1 MENTINVTKSC
12 IVCDLEKPT
21 GITLYNG
28 FICESCEKDIICTET
43 NDPKYEFYLTKLR
56 RIHA

>member
-1 MENTINVTKSC
+1 MKSC

-21 GITLYNG
+21 GIMLYNG
-28 FICESCEKDIICTET
+28 FICESCEKDIVCTET